1 MNYALACRSTVKLG
15 PRCRATFC
23 KSGQE
28 KLNVRFGRN
37 RNEILVLR
45 SSNARAGVKSLK
57 IKSAVFLLLL
67 VLAPLMSAQNSHV
80 VAIRAGR
87 LFDSKSGRVVENQI
101 VLLEGERISAVGP
114 ADQVQ
119 IPAGAQIID
128 LSKATVL
135 PGLIDGHT
143 HVFGFGLDGIKPGGP
158 PFASPINDTREYRT
172 LLALAN
178 AQKDLQA
185 GFTTLR
191 DLMSHGG
198 GYADVDIKRAISR
211 GYFQG
216 PRMQVSTMGLVA
228 TGEGILGSPEV
239 SLPRNYQTVDGPWAA
254 RQAVREQIHYG
265 ADWIKFHSTSDY
277 EFEPS
282 GELFSNPTFTKEE
295 VDAIVDEA
303 HRHGKKAACHAFGGE
318 GLRNC
323 VEAGADT
330 IEHAIDLDEATA
342 DLIKKKGLYLE
353 LTAYHYSLSEY
364 TLKDAKET
372 GGKYS
377 LQAMREKSGRL
388 AISRGL
394 KISFGSGVGPFP
406 HGTQATEFSYLVKY
420 GMTSAQAIQ
429 TATVVGAEMMGWQDR
444 IGSIERGKFADIVAV
459 SGDPL
464 RDITELERI
473 KFVMKGGQVIRNDIK

>member
-1 MNYALACRSTVKLG
+1 MNRSRYLAAGLLALTV
-15 PRCRATFC
+15 
-23 KSGQE
+23 S
-28 KLNVRFGRN
+28 V
-37 RNEILVLR
+37 
-45 SSNARAGVKSLK
+45 NAVHAQTAG
-57 IKSAVFLLLL
+57 
-67 VLAPLMSAQNSHV
+67 V
-80 VAIRAGR
+80 VAIRAGH
-87 LFDSKSGRVVENQI
+87 LFDSKSGKMQDNQI
-101 VLLEGERISAVGP
+101 VLVKDDKITAVGP
-114 ADQVQ
+114 ADAVQ
-119 IPAGAQIID
+119 IPADAQVID
-128 LSKATVL
+128 LSKSSVL

-178 AQKDLQA
+178 AQKDLRA

-198 GYADVDIKRAISR
+198 GYADVDIKKAINR

-228 TGEGILGSPEV
+228 TGEGMLGSPEV
-239 SLPRNYQTVDGPWAA
+239 NLPRNYQTVDGPWAA

-265 ADWIKFHSTSDY
+265 ADWIKFHSTADY
-277 EFEPS
+277 EFEPN
-282 GELFSNPTFTKEE
+282 GELNSDPTFTKEE
-295 VDAIVDEA
+295 VFAIVDEA

-330 IEHAIDLDEATA
+330 IEHAIELDETTA
-342 DLIKKKGLYLE
+342 EQIKKKGIFME
-353 LTAYHYSLSEY
+353 LTAYHYSLSDY
-364 TLKDAKET
+364 TARDAKST

-377 LQAMREKSGRL
+377 LQALREKSGRL
-388 AISRGL
+388 AISKGL

-406 HGTQATEFSYLVKY
+406 HGTQSAEFAYLVKY
-420 GMTSAQAIQ
+420 GMSPSQAIQ
-429 TATVVGAEMMGWQDR
+429 SATSVAAEMMGWQDR
-444 IGSIERGKFADIVAV
+444 VGSIEKGKFADIIAV

-464 RDITELERI
+464 KDITELERV
-473 KFVMKGGQVIRNDIK
+473 KFVMKGGQVVRDDSK

>member
-1 MNYALACRSTVKLG
+1 
-15 PRCRATFC
+15 
-23 KSGQE
+23 
-28 KLNVRFGRN
+28 
-37 RNEILVLR
+37 
-45 SSNARAGVKSLK
+45 
-57 IKSAVFLLLL
+57 
-67 VLAPLMSAQNSHV
+67 
-80 VAIRAGR
+80 
-87 LFDSKSGRVVENQI
+87 
-101 VLLEGERISAVGP
+101 
-114 ADQVQ
+114 
-119 IPAGAQIID
+119 
-128 LSKATVL
+128 
-135 PGLIDGHT
+135 
-143 HVFGFGLDGIKPGGP
+143 
-158 PFASPINDTREYRT
+158 
-172 LLALAN
+172 
-178 AQKDLQA
+178 
-185 GFTTLR
+185 
-191 DLMSHGG
+191 MSHGG
-198 GYADVDIKRAISR
+198 GYADVDIKRAING

-282 GELFSNPTFTKEE
+282 GELFSNPTFTREE
-295 VDAIVDEA
+295 VEAIVDEA

-330 IEHAIDLDEATA
+330 IEHAIELDEATA

-364 TLKDAKET
+364 TLKDAKTT

-377 LQAMREKSGRL
+377 LEALREKSGRL

-406 HGTQATEFSYLVKY
+406 HGTQAAEFSYLVKY
-420 GMTSAQAIQ
+420 GMTPAQAIQ
-429 TATVVGAEMMGWQDR
+429 TATTVAAEMMGWADR
-444 IGSIERGKFADIVAV
+444 IGAIEKGKFADIIAV

-464 RDITELERI
+464 KDITELERVR
-473 KFVMKGGQVIRNDIK
+473 FVMKGGQVIRNDVK

>member
-1 MNYALACRSTVKLG
+1 MNRSRYLAAGLLALTV
-15 PRCRATFC
+15 
-23 KSGQE
+23 S
-28 KLNVRFGRN
+28 V
-37 RNEILVLR
+37 
-45 SSNARAGVKSLK
+45 NAVHAQTAG
-57 IKSAVFLLLL
+57 
-67 VLAPLMSAQNSHV
+67 V
-80 VAIRAGR
+80 VAIRAGH
-87 LFDSKSGRVVENQI
+87 LFDSKSGKMQDNQI
-101 VLLEGERISAVGP
+101 VLVKDDKITAVGP
-114 ADQVQ
+114 ADAVQ
-119 IPAGAQIID
+119 IPADAQVID
-128 LSKATVL
+128 LSKSTVL

-178 AQKDLQA
+178 AQKDLRA

-198 GYADVDIKRAISR
+198 GYADVDIKKAINR

-228 TGEGILGSPEV
+228 TGEGMLGSPEV
-239 SLPRNYQTVDGPWAA
+239 NLPRNYQTVDGPWAA

-265 ADWIKFHSTSDY
+265 ADWIKFHSTADY
-277 EFEPS
+277 EFEPN
-282 GELFSNPTFTKEE
+282 GELNSDPTFTKEE
-295 VDAIVDEA
+295 VFAIVDEA

-330 IEHAIDLDEATA
+330 IEHAIELDETTA
-342 DLIKKKGLYLE
+342 EQIKKKGIFME
-353 LTAYHYSLSEY
+353 LTAYHYSLSDY
-364 TLKDAKET
+364 TARDAKST

-377 LQAMREKSGRL
+377 LQALREKSGRL
-388 AISRGL
+388 AISKGL

-406 HGTQATEFSYLVKY
+406 HGTQAAEFAYLVKY
-420 GMTSAQAIQ
+420 GMSPSQAIQ
-429 TATVVGAEMMGWQDR
+429 AATSVAAEMMGWQDR
-444 IGSIERGKFADIVAV
+444 VGSIEKGKFADIIAV

-464 RDITELERI
+464 KDITELERV
-473 KFVMKGGQVIRNDIK
+473 KFVMKGGQVVRDDSK

>member
-1 MNYALACRSTVKLG
+1 MILSEVYLKILG
-15 PRCRATFC
+15 
-23 KSGQE
+23 
-28 KLNVRFGRN
+28 VRFVAFP
-37 RNEILVLR
+37 LVGCAAI
-45 SSNARAGVKSLK
+45 STHAQ
-57 IKSAVFLLLL
+57 
-67 VLAPLMSAQNSHV
+67 APQV
-80 VAIRAGR
+80 TAIRAGR
-87 LFDSKSGRVVENQI
+87 LFDSKAGKVVENQVI
-101 VLLEGERISAVGP
+101 LVEEDKITAVGP
-114 ADQVQ
+114 ADRVQ
-119 IPAGAQIID
+119 IPPGAQVID
-128 LSKATVL
+128 LGKATVL

-143 HVFGFGLDGIKPGGP
+143 HVFGYGLDDIKPGGP

-172 LLALAN
+172 LLALSN
-178 AQKDLQA
+178 AQKDLRA

-198 GYADVDIKRAISR
+198 GYADVDIKKAITR
-211 GYFQG
+211 GFFPG
-216 PRMQVSTMGLVA
+216 PRLQVSTMGLVA

-239 SLPRNYQTVDGPWAA
+239 NLPRNYQTVDGPWAA

-282 GELFSNPTFTKEE
+282 GGLFSEPTFTKEE
-295 VDAIVDEA
+295 VEAIVDEA
-303 HRHGKKAACHAFGGE
+303 HRHAKKAACHACGGE
-318 GLRNC
+318 RLRNC

-330 IEHAIDLDEATA
+330 IEHAIELDQETA

-364 TLKDAKET
+364 TARDAKST

-377 LQAMREKSGRL
+377 MEALREKSGRL

-406 HGTQATEFSYLVKY
+406 HGTQAMEFTYLVKY
-420 GMTSAQAIQ
+420 GMSPSQAIQ
-429 TATVVGAEMMGWQDR
+429 TATTVAAEMMGWQNK
-444 IGSIERGKFADIVAV
+444 IGSIEKDKFADIIAV

-464 RDITELERI
+464 QDITELQRV
-473 KFVMKGGQVIRNDIK
+473 KFVMKGGKVIRDDSK

>member
-1 MNYALACRSTVKLG
+1 MKLRTICLAALSVLSALPACAQTS
-15 PRCRATFC
+15 
-23 KSGQE
+23 
-28 KLNVRFGRN
+28 NV
-37 RNEILVLR
+37 
-45 SSNARAGVKSLK
+45 
-57 IKSAVFLLLL
+57 
-67 VLAPLMSAQNSHV
+67 PT
-80 VAIRAGR
+80 VAIRAGH
-87 LFDSKSGRVVENQI
+87 LFDSKSGKMLDNQI
-101 VLLEGERISAVGP
+101 VLVDGEKITAVGS
-114 ADQVQ
+114 ADKLQ
-119 IPAGAQIID
+119 IPAGAQVID

-143 HVFGFGLDGIKPGGP
+143 HVFGFGNDGIKPGGP
-158 PFASPINDTREYRT
+158 AFASPINDTREYRT

-178 AQKDLQA
+178 AQKDLRA

-198 GYADVDIKRAISR
+198 GYADVDIKKAIDR

-239 SLPRNYQTVDGPWAA
+239 NLPRNYQTVDGPWAA

-265 ADWIKFHSTSDY
+265 ADWIKFHSTADY
-277 EFEPS
+277 EFESS

-295 VDAIVDEA
+295 VEAIVDEA

-318 GLRNC
+318 GLRYC

-330 IEHAIDLDEATA
+330 IEHAIDMDEAMA
-342 DLIKKKGLYLE
+342 DQIKKKGIYLE
-353 LTAYHYSLSEY
+353 LTAYHYSLSDY
-364 TLKDAKET
+364 TAKDAKST

-377 LQAMREKSGRL
+377 LEAMREKSGKL
-388 AISRGL
+388 AVARGL

-406 HGTQATEFSYLVKY
+406 HGTQAVEFSYLVKY
-420 GMTSAQAIQ
+420 GMTPARAIQ
-429 TATVVGAEMMGWQDR
+429 SATVVAAEMMGWQDR
-444 IGSIERGKFADIVAV
+444 IGSIDKGKFADIVAV

-464 RDITELERI
+464 ADITELEHV
-473 KFVMKGGQVIRNDIK
+473 KFVMKGGRVIRNDAN

>member
-1 MNYALACRSTVKLG
+1 
-15 PRCRATFC
+15 
-23 KSGQE
+23 
-28 KLNVRFGRN
+28 
-37 RNEILVLR
+37 
-45 SSNARAGVKSLK
+45 
-57 IKSAVFLLLL
+57 LLLRFAKNCANTRTTKLLAIFVL
-67 VLAPLMSAQNSHV
+67 VAVALPVAAQNSQP

-87 LFDSKSGRVVENQI
+87 LFDSKSGRIIESQVVL
-101 VLLEGERISAVGP
+101 VEGETITAVGP
-114 ADQVQ
+114 ANQIQ
-119 IPAGAQIID
+119 IPAGSKIID
-128 LSKATVL
+128 LSSATVL

-158 PFASPINDTREYRT
+158 PFANPINDTREYRT

-178 AQKDLQA
+178 AQKDLRA

-198 GYADVDIKRAISR
+198 GYADVDIKRAINR

-239 SLPRNYQTVDGPWAA
+239 NLPGNYQAVDNPWAA

-295 VDAIVDEA
+295 VDAIVEEA

-318 GLRNC
+318 GLHYC
-323 VEAGADT
+323 VDAGADT
-330 IEHAIDLDEATA
+330 IEHAIDLDQATA
-342 DLIKKKGLYLE
+342 DMIKKKGLYVE
-353 LTAYHYSLSEY
+353 LTAYHYSLSDY
-364 TLKDAKET
+364 TVRDAKAT

-377 LQAMREKSGRL
+377 LEAMREKSGRL
-388 AISRGL
+388 AVSRGL

-406 HGTQATEFSYLVKY
+406 HGTQAAEFSYLVKY
-420 GMTSAQAIQ
+420 GMTPAQAIQ
-429 TATVVGAEMMGWQDR
+429 TATTVAADMMGWQDR
-444 IGSIERGKFADIVAV
+444 IGSIEKGKFADIVAV
-459 SGDPL
+459 VGDPL
-464 RDITELERI
+464 KDITELERI
-473 KFVMKGGQVIRNDIK
+473 KFVMKGGQVVRNDVY

>member
-1 MNYALACRSTVKLG
+1 VGIALFGTIV
-15 PRCRATFC
+15 PP
-23 KSGQE
+23 
-28 KLNVRFGRN
+28 VR
-37 RNEILVLR
+37 
-45 SSNARAGVKSLK
+45 
-57 IKSAVFLLLL
+57 
-67 VLAPLMSAQNSHV
+67 AQNPQTV
-80 VAIRAGR
+80 VIRAGR
-87 LFDSKSGRVVENQI
+87 LFDSKSGRILENQVI
-101 VLLEGERISAVGP
+101 LVDGEKISAGGP

-119 IPAGAQIID
+119 IPAGAQVID

-143 HVFGFGLDGIKPGGP
+143 HVFGFGLDGIKPGGA
-158 PFASPINDTREYRT
+158 PFANPINDTREYRT

-178 AQKDLQA
+178 AQKDLRA

-198 GYADVDIKRAISR
+198 GYADVDIKKAINR

-239 SLPRNYQTVDGPWAA
+239 SLPGNYQAVDNPWAA

-277 EFEPS
+277 EFEPN

-303 HRHGKKAACHAFGGE
+303 HRHGKKTACHAFGGE

-323 VEAGADT
+323 VQAGADT
-330 IEHAIDLDEATA
+330 IEHAIELDEATA

-353 LTAYHYSLSEY
+353 LTAYHYSMSEY
-364 TLKDAKET
+364 TQRDAKAT

-377 LQAMREKSGRL
+377 LEAMREKSGRL

-406 HGTQATEFSYLVKY
+406 HGTQAAEFSYLVKY
-420 GMTSAQAIQ
+420 GMTPSQAIQ
-429 TATVVGAEMMGWQDR
+429 AATTVAAEMMGWQDR
-444 IGSIERGKFADIVAV
+444 IGSIEKGKFADIIAV

-464 RDITELERI
+464 KDITELERI

>member
-1 MNYALACRSTVKLG
+1 MKLG
-15 PRCRATFC
+15 VI
-23 KSGQE
+23 G
-28 KLNVRFGRN
+28 L
-37 RNEILVLR
+37 
-45 SSNARAGVKSLK
+45 
-57 IKSAVFLLLL
+57 AVLLLSTGL
-67 VLAPLMSAQNSHV
+67 TTRAQSQSSQM
-80 VAIRAGR
+80 VAIRAGH
-87 LFDSKSGRVVENQI
+87 LFDSKAGKMLDNQVVL
-101 VLLEGERISAVGP
+101 VDGEKITAVGP
-114 ADQVQ
+114 ADRVQ
-119 IPAGAQIID
+119 IPADAQVID

-135 PGLIDGHT
+135 PGMIDGHT
-143 HVFGFGLDGIKPGGP
+143 HVFGFGLDDIKPGGP

-178 AQKDLQA
+178 AQKDLRA

-198 GYADVDIKRAISR
+198 GYADVDIKKAINR
-211 GYFQG
+211 GFVQG

-228 TGEGILGSPEV
+228 TGEGMLGSPEV
-239 SLPRNYQTVDGPWAA
+239 SLPGNYQAVDSPWAA

-265 ADWIKFHSTSDY
+265 ADWIKFHSTADY
-277 EFEPS
+277 EFEPA
-282 GELFSNPTFTKEE
+282 GGLFSEPTFTKEE
-295 VDAIVDEA
+295 VEAIVDEA

-330 IEHAIDLDEATA
+330 IEHAIELDQETA

-364 TLKDAKET
+364 TAHDAKST

-377 LQAMREKSGRL
+377 LEALREKSGRL

-406 HGTQATEFSYLVKY
+406 HGTQAMEFTYLVKY
-420 GMTSAQAIQ
+420 GMSPSQAIQ
-429 TATVVGAEMMGWQDR
+429 TATTVAAEMMGWQNK
-444 IGSIERGKFADIVAV
+444 IGSIEKDKFADIIAV

-464 RDITELERI
+464 QDITELQRV
-473 KFVMKGGQVIRNDIK
+473 KFVMKGGKVIRDELAAQKR

>member
-1 MNYALACRSTVKLG
+1 MKCLRWIAMSLLALSAIVC
-15 PRCRATFC
+15 PAQ
-23 KSGQE
+23 GQVPQ
-28 KLNVRFGRN
+28 L
-37 RNEILVLR
+37 
-45 SSNARAGVKSLK
+45 
-57 IKSAVFLLLL
+57 
-67 VLAPLMSAQNSHV
+67 

-87 LFDSKSGRVVENQI
+87 LFDSKSGKISENQVI
-101 VLLEGERISAVGP
+101 LIKDEKITTVGP
-114 ADQVQ
+114 AGDVQ
-119 IPAGAQIID
+119 IPAGAQVID
-128 LSKATVL
+128 LSGGTVL

-143 HVFGFGLDGIKPGGP
+143 HVFGFGLDDIKPGGP

-178 AQKDLQA
+178 AQKDLRA

-198 GYADVDIKRAISR
+198 GYADVDIKKVINR

-239 SLPRNYQTVDGPWAA
+239 NLPRNYQTVDGPWAA

-277 EFEPS
+277 EFEPD
-282 GELFSNPTFTKEE
+282 GELFSEPTYTKEE
-295 VDAIVDEA
+295 VEAIVDEA

-318 GLRNC
+318 GLKNC

-330 IEHAIDLDEATA
+330 IEHAIELDEATA
-342 DLIKKKGLYLE
+342 DQIKKKGIYLE
-353 LTAYHYSLSEY
+353 LTAYHYSLSDY
-364 TLKDAKET
+364 TGRDAKQT

-377 LQAMREKSGRL
+377 LQALREKSGKL

-406 HGTQATEFSYLVKY
+406 HGTQAAEFAYLVKY
-420 GMTSAQAIQ
+420 GMTPSQAIQ
-429 TATVVGAEMMGWQDR
+429 AATTVAAEMMGWQDR
-444 IGSIERGKFADIVAV
+444 IGSIEKGKFADVIAV

-464 RDITELERI
+464 QDITELERV
-473 KFVMKGGQVIRNDIK
+473 KFVMKGGQIILDQTK

>member
-1 MNYALACRSTVKLG
+1 LL
-15 PRCRATFC
+15 TF
-23 KSGQE
+23 
-28 KLNVRFGRN
+28 
-37 RNEILVLR
+37 LVVL
-45 SSNARAGVKSLK
+45 
-57 IKSAVFLLLL
+57 IAV
-67 VLAPLMSAQNSHV
+67 AAAHAQTPTI

-87 LFDSKSGRVVENQI
+87 LFDSKSGKVAENQI
-101 VLLEGERISAVGP
+101 VLIEGEKISEVGP
-114 ADQVQ
+114 ADNVQV
-119 IPAGAQIID
+119 PAGAQVID

-178 AQKDLQA
+178 AQKDLRA
-185 GFTTLR
+185 GFTALR

-198 GYADVDIKRAISR
+198 EYADVDIKRAINR

-239 SLPRNYQTVDGPWAA
+239 RLPRNYQTVDGPWAA

-265 ADWIKFHSTSDY
+265 ADWIKFHSTADY
-277 EFEPS
+277 EFEPDGALRS
-282 GELFSNPTFTKEE
+282 DPTFTKEE

-323 VEAGADT
+323 VEAGSDT
-330 IEHAIDLDEATA
+330 IEHAIELDEATA

-353 LTAYHYSLSEY
+353 LTAYHYSLADY
-364 TLKDAKET
+364 TVRDAKAT

-377 LQAMREKSGRL
+377 LEALREKSGRL
-388 AISRGL
+388 AVSRGV

-406 HGTQATEFSYLVKY
+406 HGTQAFEFGYLVKY
-420 GMTSAQAIQ
+420 GMTPAQAIQ
-429 TATVVGAEMMGWQDR
+429 TATTVASEMMGWQDA
-444 IGSIERGKFADIVAV
+444 IGSIQKGKFADIIAV

-464 RDITELERI
+464 KDITELERV
-473 KFVMKGGQVIRNDIK
+473 KFVMKGGQVIRNDLK

>member
-1 MNYALACRSTVKLG
+1 LG
-15 PRCRATFC
+15 
-23 KSGQE
+23 
-28 KLNVRFGRN
+28 LRFAKAF
-37 RNEILVLR
+37 LR
-45 SSNARAGVKSLK
+45 SWTM
-57 IKSAVFLLLL
+57 KSAASFLLL
-67 VLAPLMSAQNSHV
+67 AMAMPTHAQNSQQI
-80 VAIRAGR
+80 AIRAGR
-87 LFDSKSGRVVENQI
+87 LFDSKSGKVLENQI
-101 VLLEGERISAVGP
+101 ILVEGEKISAVGP
-114 ADQVQ
+114 ANQVQ
-119 IPAGAQIID
+119 IPTGAQVID

-178 AQKDLQA
+178 AQKDLHA

-198 GYADVDIKRAISR
+198 GYADVDIKKAINR

-239 SLPRNYQTVDGPWAA
+239 SLPGNYQAVDNPWAA

-265 ADWIKFHSTSDY
+265 AEWIKLHSTSDY
-277 EFEPS
+277 EFEPN
-282 GELFSNPTFTKEE
+282 GKLFSNPTFTKEE

-330 IEHAIDLDEATA
+330 IEHALDLDESTA
-342 DLIKKKGLYLE
+342 DLMKKKGLYLE

-364 TLKDAKET
+364 TLRDAKAT

-377 LQAMREKSGRL
+377 LEALREKSGRF

-406 HGTQATEFSYLVKY
+406 HGTQAAEFSYLVKY
-420 GMTSAQAIQ
+420 GMTPAQAIQ
-429 TATVVGAEMMGWQDR
+429 TATTVAAEMMGWQDR
-444 IGSIERGKFADIVAV
+444 IGSIEKGKFADVVAV
-459 SGDPL
+459 TGDPL
-464 RDITELERI
+464 QDITELEHI
-473 KFVMKGGQVIRNDIK
+473 KFVMKGGQVIRNDLK

>member
-1 MNYALACRSTVKLG
+1 MKLWTSKTI
-15 PRCRATFC
+15 AF
-23 KSGQE
+23 
-28 KLNVRFGRN
+28 F
-37 RNEILVLR
+37 VLT
-45 SSNARAGVKSLK
+45 AITLPV
-57 IKSAVFLLLL
+57 
-67 VLAPLMSAQNSHV
+67 SAQNSQI

-87 LFDSKSGRVVENQI
+87 LFDSKAGRILENQI
-101 VLLEGERISAVGP
+101 ILVDGEKISGVG
-114 ADQVQ
+114 AAEQIQ
-119 IPAGAQIID
+119 IPAGAQVID

-158 PFASPINDTREYRT
+158 PFADAIKDTREYRT

-178 AQKDLQA
+178 AQKDLRA

-198 GYADVDIKRAISR
+198 GYADVDIKRAINR
-211 GYFQG
+211 GYFPG

-228 TGEGILGSPEV
+228 TGEGILGSAEV
-239 SLPRNYQTVDGPWAA
+239 TLPTNYQVVDSPWAA

-277 EFEPS
+277 EFEPN

-295 VDAIVDEA
+295 VEAIVDEA

-323 VEAGADT
+323 IEAGVDT
-330 IEHAIDLDEATA
+330 IEHAIDLDEPTA
-342 DLIKKKGLYLE
+342 DLIKKKGIYLE

-364 TLKDAKET
+364 KAKDDKAT

-377 LQAMREKSGRL
+377 LEAMREKSGRM
-388 AISRGL
+388 AVAKGL

-406 HGTQATEFSYLVKY
+406 HGTQAAEFFYLVKY
-420 GMTSAQAIQ
+420 GMTPVQAIQ
-429 TATVVGAEMMGWQDR
+429 TATVVAAEMMRWQDR
-444 IGSIERGKFADIVAV
+444 IGSIEKGKFADMIAV

-464 RDITELERI
+464 RDITELERV
-473 KFVMKGGQVIRNDIK
+473 KFVMKGGQVIRNDVK

>member
-1 MNYALACRSTVKLG
+1 MRLRLAEALLKFCVVNAVIIVLLG
-15 PRCRATFC
+15 AT
-23 KSGQE
+23 GP
-28 KLNVRFGRN
+28 
-37 RNEILVLR
+37 LV
-45 SSNARAGVKSLK
+45 
-57 IKSAVFLLLL
+57 F
-67 VLAPLMSAQNSHV
+67 AQNAQP

-87 LFDSKSGRVVENQI
+87 LFDSKSGRILENQL
-101 VLLEGERISAVGP
+101 VLVDGERISAVGP

-119 IPAGAQIID
+119 IPSGAQIID

-158 PFASPINDTREYRT
+158 PFANPISDTREYRT

-178 AQKDLQA
+178 AQKDLRA

-198 GYADVDIKRAISR
+198 GYADVDIKRAINR

-239 SLPRNYQTVDGPWAA
+239 SLPGNYQAVDNPWAA

-265 ADWIKFHSTSDY
+265 ADWIKFHSTADY
-277 EFEPS
+277 EFERN

-323 VEAGADT
+323 VQAGADT
-330 IEHAIDLDEATA
+330 IEHAVELDEATA
-342 DLIKKKGLYLE
+342 DLMKKKGLYLE
-353 LTAYHYSLSEY
+353 LTAYHYSLSDY
-364 TLKDAKET
+364 TLRDAKST

-377 LQAMREKSGRL
+377 LEAMREKSGRL

-394 KISFGSGVGPFP
+394 RISFGSGVGPFP
-406 HGTQATEFSYLVKY
+406 HGTQAAEFSYLVKY
-420 GMTSAQAIQ
+420 GMTPAQAIQ
-429 TATVVGAEMMGWQDR
+429 TATTVAAEMMGWQDR
-444 IGSIERGKFADIVAV
+444 IGSIEKGKFADVIAV

-464 RDITELERI
+464 MDITELERI
-473 KFVMKGGQVIRNDIK
+473 RFVMKGGLVIRNDVK

>member
-1 MNYALACRSTVKLG
+1 MMLEANVKIARWIAANVLVTFFLAVAAQAQT
-15 PRCRATFC
+15 
-23 KSGQE
+23 
-28 KLNVRFGRN
+28 
-37 RNEILVLR
+37 
-45 SSNARAGVKSLK
+45 
-57 IKSAVFLLLL
+57 
-67 VLAPLMSAQNSHV
+67 APV
-80 VAIRAGR
+80 IAIRAGH
-87 LFDSKSGRVVENQI
+87 LFDSKSGKLLNNQVILVKDEKI
-101 VLLEGERISAVGP
+101 VAVGA
-114 ADQVQ
+114 ADAVQ
-119 IPAGAQIID
+119 IPLEAQIID
-128 LSKATVL
+128 LTKTTVL

-143 HVFGFGLDGIKPGGP
+143 HIFGFGLDGVQPGGP
-158 PFASPINDTREYRT
+158 PFASPINDTREYCT

-178 AQKDLQA
+178 AQKDLRA

-198 GYADVDIKRAISR
+198 GYADVDIKKAINR
-211 GYFQG
+211 GYFTG
-216 PRMQVSTMGLVA
+216 PRLQVSTMGLVA

-239 SLPRNYQTVDGPWAA
+239 NLPRIYQTVDGPWAA

-282 GELFSNPTFTKEE
+282 GALFSEPTFTKEE
-295 VDAIVDEA
+295 VEAIVDEA

-330 IEHAIDLDEATA
+330 IEHAIELDQETA
-342 DLIKKKGLYLE
+342 DLMKKKGLYLE

-364 TLKDAKET
+364 TARDAKST

-377 LQAMREKSGRL
+377 LEALREKSGRL

-406 HGTQATEFSYLVKY
+406 HGTQAMEFTYLVKY
-420 GMTSAQAIQ
+420 GMSPSQAIQ
-429 TATVVGAEMMGWQDR
+429 TATTVAAEMMGWQNK
-444 IGSIERGKFADIVAV
+444 IGSIEKDKFADIIAV

-464 RDITELERI
+464 QDITELQRI
-473 KFVMKGGQVIRNDIK
+473 KFVMKGGKVIRDDTK

>member
-1 MNYALACRSTVKLG
+1 MTAWKFKWISFIFLFVFASAMNA
-15 PRCRATFC
+15 
-23 KSGQE
+23 Q
-28 KLNVRFGRN
+28 
-37 RNEILVLR
+37 
-45 SSNARAGVKSLK
+45 
-57 IKSAVFLLLL
+57 
-67 VLAPLMSAQNSHV
+67 APPQI
-80 VAIRAGR
+80 AIRAGR
-87 LFDSKSGRVVENQI
+87 LFDSKSGKIKENQVI
-101 VLLEGERISAVGP
+101 LIEGEKIIAVGAAESIP
-114 ADQVQ
+114 
-119 IPAGAQIID
+119 IPAGAQTID
-128 LSKATVL
+128 LSKETVL

-178 AQKDLQA
+178 AQKDLRA

-198 GYADVDIKRAISR
+198 GYADVDIKKAINR

-265 ADWIKFHSTSDY
+265 ADWIKFHSTADY
-277 EFEPS
+277 EFES
-282 GELFSNPTFTKEE
+282 DGALWSDPTFTKEE
-295 VDAIVDEA
+295 VEAIVDEA

-323 VEAGADT
+323 VDAGADT
-330 IEHAIDLDEATA
+330 IEHAIELDEATA
-342 DLIKKKGLYLE
+342 EQMKKKGLYLE
-353 LTAYHYSLSEY
+353 LTAYHYSLSDY
-364 TLKDAKET
+364 TMRDAKST

-377 LQAMREKSGRL
+377 LQELREKSGRL

-406 HGTQATEFSYLVKY
+406 HGTQAAEFAYLVKY
-420 GMTSAQAIQ
+420 GMTPAQAVQ
-429 TATVVGAEMMGWQDR
+429 SATTVAAEMMGWQDQ
-444 IGSIERGKFADIVAV
+444 IGSIEKGKFADIIAL

-464 RDITELERI
+464 KDVTELERV
-473 KFVMKGGQVIRNDIK
+473 KFVMKGGQVIRNDVK

>member
-1 MNYALACRSTVKLG
+1 MRLRFSVVLLKYLAFVTVG
-15 PRCRATFC
+15 
-23 KSGQE
+23 
-28 KLNVRFGRN
+28 
-37 RNEILVLR
+37 IVLP
-45 SSNARAGVKSLK
+45 GTMTPP
-57 IKSAVFLLLL
+57 LL
-67 VLAPLMSAQNSHV
+67 AQNSQT

-87 LFDSKSGRVVENQI
+87 LFDSKSGRILENQI
-101 VLLEGERISAVGP
+101 VLVEGEKVSSVGP

-119 IPAGAQIID
+119 IPTGAQVID

-178 AQKDLQA
+178 AQKDLRA

-198 GYADVDIKRAISR
+198 GYADVDIKRAINR

-228 TGEGILGSPEV
+228 TGEGILGSSEV
-239 SLPRNYQTVDGPWAA
+239 SLPGNYQAVDNPWAA

-277 EFEPS
+277 EFEPN

-295 VDAIVDEA
+295 VEAIVDEA

-323 VEAGADT
+323 VQAGADT
-330 IEHAIDLDEATA
+330 IEHAIELDEATA
-342 DLIKKKGLYLE
+342 DMIKKKGLYLE
-353 LTAYHYSLSEY
+353 LTAYHYSMSEY
-364 TLKDAKET
+364 TQRDAKAT

-377 LQAMREKSGRL
+377 LETMREKSGRL
-388 AISRGL
+388 SISRGL

-406 HGTQATEFSYLVKY
+406 HGTQAAEFSYLVKF
-420 GMTSAQAIQ
+420 GMTPAQAIQ
-429 TATVVGAEMMGWQDR
+429 AATTVAAEMMGWQDR
-444 IGSIERGKFADIVAV
+444 IGSIEKGKFADMIAV

-464 RDITELERI
+464 KEITELERV